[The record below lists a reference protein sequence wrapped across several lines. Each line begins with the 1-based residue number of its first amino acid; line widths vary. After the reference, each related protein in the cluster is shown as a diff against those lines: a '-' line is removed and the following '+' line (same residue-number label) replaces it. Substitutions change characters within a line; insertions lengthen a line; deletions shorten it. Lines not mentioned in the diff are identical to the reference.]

1 MSDGGKGWKPRP
13 LPNREQFDKNW
24 ADIFK
29 KHEAD
34 NNRKKKPEEKPNDSN
49 AKS

>member
-1 MSDGGKGWKPRP
+1 MSNIRDGGKGHKPRP

-29 KHEAD
+29 NHEKET
-34 NNRKKKPEEKPNDSN
+34 NIPQPEVKEKK
-49 AKS
+49 